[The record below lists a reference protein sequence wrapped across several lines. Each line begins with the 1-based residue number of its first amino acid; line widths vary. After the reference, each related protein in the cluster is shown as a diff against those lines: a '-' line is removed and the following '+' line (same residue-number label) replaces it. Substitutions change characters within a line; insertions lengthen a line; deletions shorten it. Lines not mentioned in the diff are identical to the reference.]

1 MTQSHAISKPT
12 THLSTAALSTQVPI
26 PVFAFFL
33 CPKSNPRRKHKMS
46 NDEILSRLSQLT
58 TDPSEAVFSISYRT
72 ILSAIVQRL
81 VIVT

>member
-1 MTQSHAISKPT
+1 
-12 THLSTAALSTQVPI
+12 
-26 PVFAFFL
+26 
-33 CPKSNPRRKHKMS
+33 MS
-46 NDEILSRLSQLT
+46 NEEILSRLSQLT